1 MDFLD
6 NIALKSVIQNVM
18 DVTMSM
24 VYVNMDVTLVGKEAT
39 AMKVM
44 NYM

>member
-24 VYVNMDVTLVGKEAT
+24 VYVNMDVTLVGKDT
-39 AMKVM
+39 SAMKVM

>member
-24 VYVNMDVTLVGKEAT
+24 VYVILDVTLVGKENT

>member
-24 VYVNMDVTLVGKEAT
+24 VYVILDVTLVGKETT

>member
-1 MDFLD
+1 MDFMD

-24 VYVNMDVTLVGKEAT
+24 VYVILDITLVGKETT
-39 AMKVM
+39 AKKVM
-44 NYM
+44 NYI

>member
-18 DVTMSM
+18 VVTMSM
-24 VYVNMDVTLVGKEAT
+24 VYVILDVILAGKETT

>member
-18 DVTMSM
+18 DVTMST
-24 VYVNMDVTLVGKEAT
+24 VYVILDVTLVGKETT

-44 NYM
+44 NNM

>member
-24 VYVNMDVTLVGKEAT
+24 VNVNMDVTLVGKET
-39 AMKVM
+39 SAMKVM

>member
-1 MDFLD
+1 MDFSD

-18 DVTMSM
+18 VVTMSM
-24 VYVNMDVTLVGKEAT
+24 VYVILDVILVGKETT

>member
-6 NIALKSVIQNVM
+6 KIALKSVIQNVM
-18 DVTMSM
+18 VVTMSM
-24 VYVNMDVTLVGKEAT
+24 VYVILDVILVGKETT

>member
-24 VYVNMDVTLVGKEAT
+24 VYVNMDVTLVGKGTT